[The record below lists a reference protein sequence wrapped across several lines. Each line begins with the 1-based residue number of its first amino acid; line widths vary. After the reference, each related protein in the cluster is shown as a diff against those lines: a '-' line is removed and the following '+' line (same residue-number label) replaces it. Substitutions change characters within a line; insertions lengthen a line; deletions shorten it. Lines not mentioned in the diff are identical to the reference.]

1 MNISVIGLGKVGSAM
16 VAVFASKGFRVWGF
30 DIDEKAVATLR
41 AGNPVVPE
49 PMVSEL
55 LRDHQNNTVFTN
67 SIEEVIANTDVS
79 FIIVPTPSDNQGFF
93 VTSYVED
100 AIKKLVDARIKNKKH
115 VIVVSSTVMP
125 GSMSRMSSK
134 FYEEMQTDCERSDFQ
149 FVYSPEFI
157 ALGNVVGNLLE
168 PQFCLIGSD
177 EKLLDSNK
185 WGAKLTIRIKRHVT
199 SNAKPVHSVTFESA
213 EIAKISCNTFLTTKI
228 AYANLI
234 AQMVSKIPR
243 AKSSEVFSVLH
254 SDDRIGQKF
263 FNPGLGYGGPCLPR
277 DNKALGGLLETLQI
291 SSQIPLAT
299 HDFNESLVEQFLN
312 SSELTELVSGEKIL
326 ILGLAYKNG
335 TSSLIESQALKI
347 SLKLSSIGVK
357 VRAHDFEVDFSR
369 NELSFLDYGS
379 NILDLELLENS
390 KMVFIALGD
399 DRYADFVQRHIKG
412 KIKYLDP
419 WAVVKA

>member
-185 WGAKLTIRIKRHVT
+185 WGAKLTM
-199 SNAKPVHSVTFESA
+199 
-213 EIAKISCNTFLTTKI
+213 
-228 AYANLI
+228 
-234 AQMVSKIPR
+234 Q
-243 AKSSEVFSVLH
+243 
-254 SDDRIGQKF
+254 
-263 FNPGLGYGGPCLPR
+263 
-277 DNKALGGLLETLQI
+277 
-291 SSQIPLAT
+291 
-299 HDFNESLVEQFLN
+299 SLCTQ
-312 SSELTELVSGEKIL
+312 
-326 ILGLAYKNG
+326 
-335 TSSLIESQALKI
+335 
-347 SLKLSSIGVK
+347 
-357 VRAHDFEVDFSR
+357 
-369 NELSFLDYGS
+369 
-379 NILDLELLENS
+379 
-390 KMVFIALGD
+390 
-399 DRYADFVQRHIKG
+399 
-412 KIKYLDP
+412 
-419 WAVVKA
+419 